1 MIPAFDHFFIGDVL
15 DMHDHQLK
23 VDISKT
29 TPKPSQFSNKFFLKR
44 KNPKTQGGMEKVV
57 SKILTGVVFLT
68 HVKQIFPTAILLGF
82 FFGAGHGSSKMH
94 VPENRNTAGTSQ
106 NLAASSPG
114 LAGTLLQPRGTS
126 LEPCRPC
133 WNLAGTSPGLAGTLL
148 EFCWNVAGVAGA
160 LAGASLEPCC
170 NLAEPRWNLAG
181 LAGTLLEHGG
191 ALLEFAGAWNL
202 AGTMW
207 LDPLADTLCEEPL
220 HVWTPFLFLWYFL
233 LCLVVPGCDIG
244 SLA

>member
-1 MIPAFDHFFIGDVL
+1 
-15 DMHDHQLK
+15 
-23 VDISKT
+23 
-29 TPKPSQFSNKFFLKR
+29 
-44 KNPKTQGGMEKVV
+44 MEKVV
-57 SKILTGVVFLT
+57 SKILIGVVFLT

-126 LEPCRPC
+126 LEPCWPC

-160 LAGASLEPCC
+160 LAGASLEPCLKSAGTC
-170 NLAEPRWNLAG
+170 LKNKPCCKWNLP
-181 LAGTLLEHGG
+181 GTLVEHGG